1 MILLCAICRIA
12 ISNEVIQLQ
21 HLSLLVEDNGK
32 DHVPK
37 GFYYIAAEDNSVII
51 EEDGFILNIAD
62 MINTNYSKQPGF
74 GCCGLSGGDMNT
86 LCNNGHEIGSEC
98 SDCWLPHYI
107 RIPLNTVEA
116 N

>member
-1 MILLCAICRIA
+1 MILRCAICSIA
-12 ISNEVIQLQ
+12 ISNEIIQLQ
-21 HLSLLVEDNGK
+21 DLSLLIEDDGK
-32 DHVPK
+32 DHISK
-37 GFYYIAAEDNSVII
+37 GFYRIGTEHDDVIQADN
-51 EEDGFILNIAD
+51 GFILNIAD
-62 MINTNYSKQPGF
+62 MINTKYSEQAAF

-107 RIPLNTVEA
+107 HIPLNTVDA